1 MSAQSPSQDEPAR
14 DGSAPSGP
22 RRRQSETG
30 SYDAPECY
38 RNVDDVHTAVPEA
51 DPASGYLRRITTEE
65 CRECAR
71 DDEHAHAHEHE
82 HEHGHVHEEPP
93 VSSRRRRSSMDRQLA
108 RKPSS
113 CSSRRLQRRPSV
125 ADEDNY
131 TMPDCWANLN
141 ELAAGSPVQNVTD
154 GPIYRHHSL
163 EETRSHDQE
172 YRRSHSSRRK
182 RGAAAPAG
190 QPEPPSEPKDD
201 VEKAPTKRHIS
212 ALATQIYTLSYLVFF
227 SLLGTLARIGLTALT
242 HYPDT
247 PVIFTTIWANF
258 GGSLIMGFLGE
269 DRMLFRYE
277 WGTPTYDRVLERAKR
292 DDEES
297 GGGSNGSSGPSPAA
311 TEVVANL
318 AAAKKAHLATKKTIP
333 LYIGLATGFC
343 GSFTSFSTFI
353 RDVFLAMSNDLVAPE
368 FGTHAVSRNG
378 GYSFM
383 AMLAVI
389 ITTVCLSLGGLFVGA
404 HIALASERFIPSI
417 PFPFTRRVLDPLM
430 VFLGWGCWLGAVL
443 LSIFPPHD
451 NWRGRATFALVFA
464 PLGCLLRFYLSL
476 WLNGRIAGFPLGTFA
491 ANVFGTA
498 VLGMAWDI
506 ANVPIGG
513 LVGCQVL
520 QGVEDGFCGCLTTV
534 STWVAELS
542 SLRRKNA
549 YVYGTASVLAAFA
562 VMVAVMGGLRWT
574 DGFAALSCH

>member
-1 MSAQSPSQDEPAR
+1 MSARPSPSASEPPRGA
-14 DGSAPSGP
+14 SAT
-22 RRRQSETG
+22 RRQAARESVA
-30 SYDAPECY
+30 YDAPGCY

-51 DPASGYLRRITTEE
+51 DPESGYMRRITSEE
-65 CRECAR
+65 CHECEG
-71 DDEHAHAHEHE
+71 DDANS
-82 HEHGHVHEEPP
+82 PP
-93 VSSRRRRSSMDRQLA
+93 ARRRSSDRQLA
-108 RKPSS
+108 RKTSS
-113 CSSRRLQRRPSV
+113 ASSRRLKRRASV
-125 ADEDNY
+125 VDEDRY
-131 TMPDCWANLN
+131 TAPDCWANLD
-141 ELAAGSPVQNVTD
+141 ELAAASPVQNVTD

-163 EETRSHDQE
+163 EETRSRDQE
-172 YRRSHSSRRK
+172 YRRSHSSRRQHEGTSPPELPDEKNRK
-182 RGAAAPAG
+182 R
-190 QPEPPSEPKDD
+190 
-201 VEKAPTKRHIS
+201 RRIS
-212 ALATQIYTLSYLVFF
+212 SLATQLYTLSYLVFF
-227 SLLGTLARIGLTALT
+227 SLLGTLARVGLTALT

-277 WGTPTYDRVLERAKR
+277 WGTPAYDQVLERAKR
-292 DDEES
+292 EDEES
-297 GGGSNGSSGPSPAA
+297 AGASGGSGGANGVAKDA
-311 TEVVANL
+311 VVDL

-353 RDVFLAMSNDLVAPE
+353 RDVFLAMSNDMVAPG
-368 FGTHAVSRNG
+368 FGTQAVSRNG

-404 HIALASERFIPSI
+404 HIAIASERFIPSI
-417 PFPFTRRVLDPLM
+417 PFPVTRRILDPLT

-476 WLNGRIAGFPLGTFA
+476 WLNGRFACFPLGTFT

-498 VLGMAWDI
+498 VLGMAWDL
-506 ANVPIGG
+506 ANVPVGG

-542 SLRRKNA
+542 SLRRRNA
-549 YVYGTASVLAAFA
+549 YVYGTASVVAAFA
-562 VMVAVMGGLRWT
+562 VMVVVMGGLRWT
-574 DGFAALSCH
+574 DGFAALNCH

>member
-1 MSAQSPSQDEPAR
+1 MSAREYPSAGQTPREASPS
-14 DGSAPSGP
+14 
-22 RRRQSETG
+22 RRHPTSEAVA
-30 SYDAPECY
+30 YDAPGSY
-38 RNVDDVHTAVPEA
+38 HNVDDVHTAVPEA
-51 DPASGYLRRITTEE
+51 DPASGYMRRITSEE
-65 CRECAR
+65 CHDCEDGDADAVPSRRRSPGRAPAR
-71 DDEHAHAHEHE
+71 KTSSAS
-82 HEHGHVHEEPP
+82 
-93 VSSRRRRSSMDRQLA
+93 SSRRPKQPA
-108 RKPSS
+108 
-113 CSSRRLQRRPSV
+113 SV
-125 ADEDNY
+125 ANDDCY
-131 TMPDCWANLN
+131 TAPDCWANLD
-141 ELAAGSPVQNVTD
+141 ELAAASPVQNVTD

-163 EETRSHDQE
+163 EETRSRDQE
-172 YRRSHSSRRK
+172 DRRSHSSRGRHQD
-182 RGAAAPAG
+182 AVPPVAG
-190 QPEPPSEPKDD
+190 SDSYDKQ
-201 VEKAPTKRHIS
+201 THIS
-212 ALATQIYTLSYLVFF
+212 SLATQIYTLSYLVFF
-227 SLLGTLARIGLTALT
+227 SLLGTLARVGLTALT

-277 WGTPTYDRVLERAKR
+277 WGTPAYDRVLERAKR
-292 DDEES
+292 EDEES
-297 GGGSNGSSGPSPAA
+297 AGTSGGSGPAA
-311 TEVVANL
+311 SATKEAVVDL

-353 RDVFLAMSNDLVAPE
+353 RDVFLAMSNDMVAPG
-368 FGTHAVSRNG
+368 FGTQAVSRNG

-404 HIALASERFIPSI
+404 HLAIASERFTPSI
-417 PFPFTRRVLDPLM
+417 PFRIARRILDPLA

-476 WLNGRIAGFPLGTFA
+476 WLNGRFACFPLGTFT
-491 ANVFGTA
+491 ANIFGTA

-506 ANVPIGG
+506 ANVPVGG

-542 SLRRKNA
+542 SLRRRNA
-549 YVYGTASVLAAFA
+549 YVYGTASVVAAFA

-574 DGFAALSCH
+574 DGFAALNCH